1 MYDDPE
7 VWIEIVTGASGR
19 ACAELSLV
27 LETQGVEHQRIRRPT
42 GWSISVRA
50 HDAARA
56 SEELA
61 EYRDENVRPHG
72 ARPPPETVGNGWSGV
87 AVYLVV
93 LLAVAVF
100 VRQFTFGIDWLAA
113 GRVEAGSM
121 VGGEWW
127 RAVTALTIH
136 RDADHLLG
144 NIAFGSFFAY
154 WVCRYLGDGLGGLAI
169 VASGALGNI
178 VNALIQSP
186 DHRAI
191 GASTAVFAALALLS
205 ANTWKRGFWKNTP
218 LKTRIAPLVAGLAL
232 LAFTGAGGE
241 NTDIGAHLFG
251 FVAGFCVG
259 VVLARYPVPR
269 SRSTQRNA
277 GLAACALVVLAWA
290 WGIAAYL

>member
-1 MYDDPE
+1 MYEEPE
-7 VWIEIVTGASGR
+7 VWIEVVTGASGR

-27 LETQGVEHQRIRRPT
+27 LETQGVEHQRIRTAT

-56 SEELA
+56 STEIA
-61 EYRDENVRPHG
+61 GYRSENARPRG
-72 ARPPPETVGNGWSGV
+72 AKPPPETVGNGWSAV
-87 AVYLVV
+87 AVYLIV
-93 LLAVAVF
+93 LLLVAVW

-113 GRVEAGSM
+113 GRIEAGSM

-154 WVCRYLGDGLGGLAI
+154 FVCRYLGDGLGGLAI

-178 VNALIQSP
+178 LNALIQSA

-191 GASTAVFAALALLS
+191 GASTAVFAALALLT

-232 LAFTGAGGE
+232 LAYTGAGGE

-251 FVAGFCVG
+251 FVAGFG
-259 VVLARYPVPR
+259 TGLVLARNPVPR
-269 SRSTQRNA
+269 DRLTQRAA
-277 GLAACALVVLAWA
+277 GFTACALLVLAWI
-290 WGIAAYL
+290 WGIAAWY

>member
-7 VWIEIVTGASGR
+7 VWIEVVTGASGR

-27 LETQGVEHQRIRRPT
+27 LETQGVEHQRIQTAT

-50 HDAARA
+50 QDAARA
-56 SEELA
+56 YTEIA
-61 EYRDENVRPHG
+61 DYRNENARPRG
-72 ARPPPETVGNGWSGV
+72 AKPPPETLGNGWSAV

-93 LLAVAVF
+93 LLLVAVW

-154 WVCRYLGDGLGGLAI
+154 FVCRYLGDGLGGLAI

-178 VNALIQSP
+178 LNALIQSA

-191 GASTAVFAALALLS
+191 GASTAVFAALALLT
-205 ANTWKRGFWKNTP
+205 ANTWKRGFWKSTP

-232 LAFTGAGGE
+232 LAYTGAGGE

-251 FVAGFCVG
+251 FVAGFG
-259 VVLARYPVPR
+259 TGLVLARHPVPR
-269 SRSTQRNA
+269 DRLTQRAA
-277 GLAACALVVLAWA
+277 GFTACALLVLAWT
-290 WGIAAYL
+290 WGIAAWY